1 MNNIVVLYDP
11 SLPYHGDDINEAS
24 LRKLQEGA
32 HLVSADEL
40 DQALTSLEGGCFV
53 NLHAP
58 YFPKN
63 SWNHIVSYLER
74 GGSLLSTGG
83 APFRIPVYRENGQ
96 WQVELEQ
103 TSYHQQLNIHEA
115 MPVQPEPFDHY
126 VATTDNPVFAPYISG
141 LTIEPT
147 FSLILHVT
155 KETSIP
161 HEMGSLGPMNAH
173 IHPLVTAIS
182 KEGRTVAA
190 PVVLLENNRGVYA
203 GGRWMFVNQPLR
215 ASFWNA
221 DGGDAILA
229 WAEYCSRGVTEV
241 WLKPGY
247 ASYDPGDRAKFKF
260 QWQALGSHAP
270 SLQDRSNKEWTLKLI
285 FGKDESGEPH
295 AEWTQSYTLA
305 SSNEQQSITINVP
318 LELTAG
324 QYTMRADLISNTG
337 EQKTLRQSIWCW
349 DEQMLREGEMLTCDR
364 DYFYK
369 NGRPLPLV
377 GMTYMTSDVA
387 RNFLFL
393 PNVAV
398 WDRDMAAMKNAG
410 INYIRTGIWT
420 AYRQIMLLDG
430 HASEEV
436 LRAIDAFVMTAKK
449 HDLELTFCFFSFTPE
464 LWEGLNPYLDPRS
477 VEAQKRFIVSIV
489 SRHTHTS
496 NVHWDLIN
504 EPSMFDPKQI
514 FSKGPRSSND
524 PFEKKAYIEW
534 LKNRHES
541 IRVLQ
546 ERWGMTPATLPD
558 FESVTIPEAIEINS
572 DVQDM
577 HSGKKGTRWLDYSL
591 FSMDMLNRW
600 ANEINA
606 TIRSIAPNQ
615 LITIGQ
621 DEGLNAQRPSPFFYE
636 EAMDYTTNH
645 SWWLMDQLLWDGIF
659 AKTPYKPN
667 VIQET
672 GIMYVET
679 PDGMAKRSEE
689 ELRNMLERKYA
700 YAFSTGGAG
709 AVQWLWNTNYFMNN
723 VNESN
728 IGALRADGT
737 EKPEANVSYDFG
749 QFMGEIRDL
758 FVGRKLED
766 IVMVFPYSNDLSNRR
781 FAVEAT
787 SRATRVLAYDM
798 NVHFRA
804 MGEYQ
809 LDALNEQPAKLIIVP
824 SPHNFSDAAME
835 QLLDHVSKHDTTLL
849 FTGPIS
855 LDEYWHKIER
865 LSEEL
870 GTRKLGNVLREEM
883 FTLDGQNVPLSYGG
897 RKIAKLAKEVV
908 LAEANVKAS
917 KSISTVQEVKLGK
930 GKLLWCGLPVEMND
944 RTDSIATLYR
954 HAIQQA
960 GVTPELIWE
969 QGGEYTGVY
978 GRKLSFNDGDL
989 FIIVSEFGADT
1000 DIRITNPT
1008 TNQTYSFTL
1017 ESERTVMFATDSN
1030 GKLLSVYRPHEV
1042 NVIVQS

>member
-1 MNNIVVLYDP
+1 MNPIVVLYDP
-11 SLPYHGDDINEAS
+11 TLPYQGDKINEDS
-24 LRKLQEGA
+24 LRKLKEGA
-32 HLVSADEL
+32 RLVTADEL
-40 DQALTSLEGGCFV
+40 DQALVSLEGGCFV

-58 YFPKN
+58 YFPKD
-63 SWNHIVSYLER
+63 SWKGIVSYLER
-74 GGSLLSTGG
+74 GGSLLSAGG
-83 APFRIPVYRENGQ
+83 APFRIPAYRENGQ
-96 WQVELEQ
+96 WQVEVEQ

-115 MPVQPEPFDHY
+115 MPILPDPFDHFIGA
-126 VATTDNPVFAPYISG
+126 VDNPVCSPYIRG

-155 KETSIP
+155 KETSLP

-173 IHPLVTAIS
+173 IHPLVTAVS
-182 KEGRTVAA
+182 KEGRTVGA
-190 PVVLLENNRGVYA
+190 PVVLLENHRGVYS

-221 DGGDAILA
+221 DGGNAILA
-229 WAEYCSRGVTEV
+229 WAEYCSRGVTET

-260 QWQALGSHAP
+260 QWQTLG
-270 SLQDRSNKEWTLKLI
+270 DRGERSNKEWTVKLT
-285 FGKDESGEPH
+285 FGKDEDGEPQ
-295 AEWTQSYTLA
+295 AEWTQTYVLA
-305 SSNEQQSITINVP
+305 GSREQQSITINVP
-318 LELTAG
+318 LELQAG
-324 QYTMRADLISNTG
+324 QYAMRADLVSNTG
-337 EQKTLRQSIWCW
+337 ERKTMRQGVWCW
-349 DEQMLREGEMLTCDR
+349 DEQMLQEGELLTCDR
-364 DYFYK
+364 DYFRK
-369 NGRPLPLV
+369 SGRPLPLV

-387 RNFLFL
+387 RNFIFL

-420 AYRQIMLLDG
+420 GYRNIMLLDG
-430 HASEEV
+430 HPSEEI

-449 HDLELTFCFFSFTPE
+449 HELELTICFFSFAPE

-477 VEAQKRFIVSIV
+477 VEAQKRFVGSIV
-489 SRHTHTS
+489 SRHKNTA

-504 EPSMFDPKQI
+504 EPSMFDPKLI
-514 FSKGPRSSND
+514 FSKGPRSSHD
-524 PFEKKAYIEW
+524 PYEKAAYIEW
-534 LKNRHES
+534 LSKRHGS
-541 IRVLQ
+541 IRELQ
-546 ERWGMTPATLPD
+546 ERWGMTPTQLPSFD
-558 FESVTIPEAIEINS
+558 AIIPPEDSEING
-572 DVQDM
+572 DIQDM

-600 ANEINA
+600 ANELNA
-606 TIRSIAPNQ
+606 TIRSFAPNQ

-636 EAMDYTTNH
+636 QAMDYTTNH
-645 SWWLMDQLLWDGIF
+645 SWWLMDQLVWDGLF
-659 AKTPYKPN
+659 AKTPFKPN

-689 ELRNMLERKYA
+689 ELRNILERKYA

-758 FVGRKLED
+758 FVERKLED
-766 IVMVFPYSNDLSNRR
+766 VVMIFPYSNDLSNRR

-787 SRATRVLAYDM
+787 SRATRVLAHEM
-798 NVHFRA
+798 NVPFRA

-809 LDALNEQPAKLIIVP
+809 LEALNEQPAKLIIVP
-824 SPHNFSDAAME
+824 SPHNFSNASME
-835 QLLDHVSKHDTTLL
+835 QLLDHVAKHETTLL

-855 LDEYWHKIER
+855 LDEYWHKTVR

-870 GTRKLGNVLREEM
+870 GSRKVGNVLREEM
-883 FTLDGQNVPLSYGG
+883 FTLDGENVLLSYGG
-897 RKIAKLAKEVV
+897 RKIAKLAKEVM
-908 LAEANVKAS
+908 LDAGSLKP
-917 KSISTVQEVKLGK
+917 KSALQEVKLGK
-930 GKLLWCGLPVEMND
+930 GRLLWCGLPVEMND
-944 RTDSIATLYR
+944 RTESIAALYR
-954 HAIQQA
+954 HAISQA
-960 GVTPELIWE
+960 GVAPELVWE
-969 QGGEYTGVY
+969 QGGECPGVY
-978 GRKLSFNDGDL
+978 GRKLSFKDGEL
-989 FIIVSEFGADT
+989 FIFVSEFGADA

-1008 TNQTYSFTL
+1008 TKQTYSFTL
-1017 ESERTVMFATDSN
+1017 ESERTVMFTADSH
-1030 GKLLSVYRPHEV
+1030 GKLQAVYRPHEV
-1042 NVIVQS
+1042 NIRNHS